1 MRKILIILLSV
12 GIGSFSFAQNLT
24 VNEDTIIMEGPLN
37 TASHDFLTQLHNNTA
52 NALDLRWSRTE
63 VQMPGLWN
71 SSVCIGLL
79 CYSPQVSYGQF
90 VEPLQPGD
98 STLISIYLTD
108 DGSMPGPGIVDVTIY
123 DIGDSV
129 NTSVLIHS
137 IYNSWPT
144 GIDDPQQLNMISYP
158 VPANQFINLSIPRKG
173 KLMISNLIGTKIFE
187 QTVNQSGVQI
197 DCSQWSDGF
206 YMASL
211 LDEHGHI
218 LALQKLLV
226 SHK

>member
-1 MRKILIILLSV
+1 MRKILITFLIV
-12 GIGSFSFAQNLT
+12 CIHSFVFAQNLT

-37 TASHDFLTQLHNNTA
+37 TASHDFLTQLHNNTT

-90 VEPLQPGD
+90 IEPLQPGD

-108 DGSMPGPGIVDVTIY
+108 DGSMPGPGIVDITIY

-137 IYNSWPT
+137 VYNSWPS
-144 GIDDPQQLNMISYP
+144 GIVKPQPLNMVSYP
-158 VPANQFINLSIPRKG
+158 LPANQLINLSIPRKG
-173 KLMISNLIGTKIFE
+173 ELVISNLIGSKIFE
-187 QTVNQSGVQI
+187 QKVDQSGVQI
-197 DCSQWSDGF
+197 DCSRWSDGF